1 MVRARRW
8 VAPCYALGLTLLILA
23 PLLRPGYLLL
33 RDAVSTPRSYLTGA
47 ALGLG
52 EAAPR
57 AVPQDFAV
65 ALASRLIDGGTVVK
79 ALLLVGLWLA
89 GCGAARLVAIV
100 LPEAGLP
107 GQLVAITV
115 AIWNPYVAE
124 RLLQGHWSLLV
135 GYGCL
140 PWVAAAMLGLR
151 DGANGPMRRSRLHLT
166 SAGPGADSDEP
177 RRTAGPMRRSRLHLT
192 SAGPGADSDEPR
204 RTAGPMRLFGL
215 VFFLA
220 LAGLTP
226 TGLLLAAVV
235 ALVCVAAP
243 GSGPPRWWCAASAV
257 AIAATAA
264 LPWLMA
270 VVLSPGSAQGESA
283 GVAAFAARAEPGLGT
298 LGSLAG
304 LGGIWNAEAVPGS
317 RRTAFALVATAAFIG
332 VLGLGWASVRDLPAV
347 RPLLILAGA
356 TVLTFSLLAT
366 GPGLALLRWATEIAP
381 GLGVLRDGQKW
392 VALAVPGYLLAGAG
406 AVVGL
411 RDRLPPA
418 RAALVCCVALIVVL
432 PDLAWGV
439 AGRVTPVHYPPGWA
453 AVAAK
458 INADPRPVAVLPA
471 DTMRHF
477 IWAGP
482 APVLDPLPRWVRAEV
497 LTTGDLTVGGHTV
510 PGEGSHA
517 REVQEALLSGAEP
530 ATLGVKG
537 VGWVVTESDVDGEI
551 GSAAKTLTRL
561 PVAYRDSDLTVHR
574 VGGRGPKTSAGPRR
588 AAIAV
593 HLVWLAMLVAG
604 AGGLAAPLIQ
614 RRLRG

>member
-79 ALLLVGLWLA
+79 ALLFVGLWLA

-151 DGANGPMRRSRLHLT
+151 DGAT
-166 SAGPGADSDEP
+166 
-177 RRTAGPMRRSRLHLT
+177 GPMRRSRLHLT

-243 GSGPPRWWCAASAV
+243 GSGPPRWWCAVSAV

-317 RRTAFALVATAAFIG
+317 RRTAFALLATAVFIG
-332 VLGLGWASVRDLPAV
+332 VLALGWASVRDLPAV

-356 TVLTFSLLAT
+356 TVLTFTLLAT
-366 GPGLALLRWATEIAP
+366 GPGLALLRWATELAP

-418 RAALVCCVALIVVL
+418 RAALVCCLALIVVL
-432 PDLAWGV
+432 PDLAAGV
-439 AGRVTPVHYPPGWA
+439 AGRVTPVHYPPGWT

-477 IWAGP
+477 PWAGP

-510 PGEGSHA
+510 PGEGGHA
-517 REVQEALLSGAEP
+517 REVQQALLSGAEP

-537 VGWVVTESDVDGEI
+537 VGWVVTESDVDGEM

-561 PVAYRDSDLTVHR
+561 PVAYRDADVTVYR
-574 VGGRGPKTSAGPRR
+574 VGGRAPKASAGPRR
-588 AAIAV
+588 AAMAA

-604 AGGLAAPLIQ
+604 AGGLAAPLIR
-614 RRLRG
+614 RRLPG